1 MSTFAQDSRCV
12 THETSFLTQ

>member
-1 MSTFAQDSRCV
+1 MFN

>member
-1 MSTFAQDSRCV
+1 MCN